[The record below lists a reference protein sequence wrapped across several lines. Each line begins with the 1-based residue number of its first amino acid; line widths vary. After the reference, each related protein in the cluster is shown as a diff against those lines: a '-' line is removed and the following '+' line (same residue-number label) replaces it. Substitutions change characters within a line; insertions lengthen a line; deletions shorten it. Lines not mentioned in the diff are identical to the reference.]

1 MSLGVERREQILE
14 VLVSEGRVV
23 ASDLAQR
30 LGVSL
35 DTVRRDLDELAGSG
49 ALRRVRGG
57 GLPPS
62 PSSPRFVDRTAEDLA
77 LKRSIAAVAIERLIV
92 SGQVIALG
100 GGTTVREVARLLP
113 DTLRAT
119 VLTTAPDIAV
129 DLLDRPGLD
138 VCLIGGPV
146 NRDTRT
152 VVGVEAIEALAEV
165 RPDVC
170 LLGACSVHPDAGV
183 TVMHRE
189 EALVDRA
196 MIRASSRTAVLA
208 ASSKLGTAGPWIVGG
223 PDEVDVLVTDEDAP
237 AAAVAELERLGVEV
251 VVAR

>member
-14 VLVSEGRVV
+14 VLGSEGRVV
-23 ASDLAQR
+23 ASELSDR

-35 DTVRRDLDELAGSG
+35 DTVRRDLDELAGAG
-49 ALRRVRGG
+49 MLRRVRGG

-62 PSSPRFVDRTAEDLA
+62 PSSPRFVERAEIDVPV
-77 LKRSIAAVAIERLIV
+77 KRSIAGTAIERLV
-92 SGQVIALG
+92 AADQVVALG

-113 DTLRAT
+113 DSLHAT
-119 VLTTAPDIAV
+119 VLTTAPDVAV

-138 VCLIGGPV
+138 VHLIGGPV
-146 NRDTRT
+146 HRESRT
-152 VVGVEAIEALAEV
+152 VVGVDVIDALSDV

-170 LLGACSVHPDAGV
+170 LLGACSVDPDVGI

-189 EALVDRA
+189 EVLVVRAL
-196 MIRASSRTAVLA
+196 MRASSRTAILA
-208 ASSKLGTAGPWIVGG
+208 ASPKLGTAAQWVVGG
-223 PDEVDVLVTDEDAP
+223 IDEVDVLVTDADAP
-237 AAAVAELERLGVEV
+237 PDAIARFERAGVEV

>member
-14 VLVSEGRVV
+14 LLVSEGRVV
-23 ASDLAQR
+23 AADLATR

-35 DTVRRDLDELAGSG
+35 DTVRRDLDELAASG

-62 PSSPRFVDRTAEDLA
+62 PSSPRFVDRTGLDIPV
-77 LKRSIAAVAIERLIV
+77 KQSIAATAIERLV
-92 SGQVIALG
+92 ASGQVLALA
-100 GGTTVREVARLLP
+100 GGTTIREVARLMP
-113 DTLRAT
+113 DSLRAT
-119 VLTTAPDIAV
+119 VLTIAPDVAV
-129 DLLDRPGLD
+129 DLLDRPGLE
-138 VCLIGGPV
+138 VHVIGGPV
-146 NRDTRT
+146 NRETRT
-152 VVGVEAIEALAEV
+152 VVGAEAIDVLAGV

-189 EALVDRA
+189 EALVIRA
-196 MIRASSRTAVLA
+196 LMRASSRTAVLA
-208 ASSKLGTAGPWIVGG
+208 ASPKLGTAAQWVVGRV
-223 PDEVDVLVTDEDAP
+223 DEVDVLVTDDDAD
-237 AAAVAELERLGVEV
+237 AADIAELERHGVEV